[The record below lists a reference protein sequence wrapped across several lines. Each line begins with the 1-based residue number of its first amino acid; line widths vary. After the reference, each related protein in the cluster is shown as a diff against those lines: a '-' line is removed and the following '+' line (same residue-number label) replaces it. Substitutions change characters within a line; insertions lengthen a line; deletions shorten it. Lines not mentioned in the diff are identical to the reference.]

1 MNLQLSKTKRILAL
15 IAILFSS
22 VVVMADLVMVPV
34 IGQIYGYYP
43 ENMNAVNY
51 IVSGPALILLVASL
65 ATPLLTRIIDKKI
78 VFIIGAAVFAV
89 GAVLGVAIDNPYY
102 ICFTRT
108 LVGVGEGMVNVIG
121 VAYIADLYEDA
132 KMRARINGFYSAAL
146 SLSGMIF
153 SYFAG
158 ILGTQGWMA
167 TYKIYYFT
175 AIPMLVMAI
184 LFVPSVKRDKTG
196 ETADSASKDKSKKE
210 KLGWKFWHM
219 SIGWF
224 VMNIALGAT
233 VLYFISSYV
242 TETGIGDSVAA
253 GNAAALKSIFGF
265 LLGLVFG
272 WMLEKCKR
280 YTITWS
286 YLIAAVTLVLLVMF
300 PSQFMLYV
308 IGTVCGLTYKI
319 GMPYNYSHGFEIV
332 PASRADDA
340 VSITTAVY
348 GLGTFLSTYCANWLV
363 SLMKTEG
370 NLPTWWV
377 WAVVMAILFVADLI
391 AIAKEKAEEREVK
404 QAH

>member
-1 MNLQLSKTKRILAL
+1 MSVQISKTKRMLAL

-43 ENMNAVNY
+43 QNMNAVNY
-51 IVSGPALILLVASL
+51 IVSGPALVLLVASL
-65 ATPLLTRIIDKKI
+65 VTPLLTRKIDKKI
-78 VFIIGAAVFAV
+78 VFIIGAVAFAV
-89 GAVLGVAIDNPYY
+89 GAVLGVAIDDPYY

-132 KMRARINGFYSAAL
+132 KTRARINGFYSAAL
-146 SLSGMIF
+146 SLAGMIF

-184 LFVPSVKRDKTG
+184 LFIPSVKRDRNVQKDASA
-196 ETADSASKDKSKKE
+196 ETVTKKKE

-242 TETGIGDSVAA
+242 TETGIGGSVAA

-272 WMLEKCKR
+272 WILEKCKR
-280 YTITWS
+280 YTITWA
-286 YLIAAVTLVLLVMF
+286 YLIAAVTIVLMVAF

-308 IGTVCGLTYKI
+308 VGTVCGLTYKI

-348 GLGTFLSTYCANWLV
+348 GLGTFLSTYCAGWLV
-363 SLMKTEG
+363 SAMKSEG

-377 WAVVMAILFVADLI
+377 WAVVMGVLFVADLI
-391 AIAKEKAEEREVK
+391 AITKEKAESK
-404 QAH
+404 SSAKA

>member
-1 MNLQLSKTKRILAL
+1 MSVQISKTKRMLAL

-43 ENMNAVNY
+43 QNMNAVNY
-51 IVSGPALILLVASL
+51 IVSGPALVLLVASL
-65 ATPLLTRIIDKKI
+65 AMPLLTRKIDKKI
-78 VFIIGAAVFAV
+78 VFIIGAAAFAV
-89 GAVLGVAIDNPYY
+89 GAVLGVAIDDPYY

-132 KMRARINGFYSAAL
+132 KTRARINGFYSAAL
-146 SLSGMIF
+146 SLAGMIF

-158 ILGTQGWMA
+158 ILGIQGWMA

-184 LFVPSVKRDKTG
+184 LFIPSVKRDRNVQKDASA
-196 ETADSASKDKSKKE
+196 ETVTKKKE

-242 TETGIGDSVAA
+242 TETGIGGSVAA

-272 WMLEKCKR
+272 WILEKCKR
-280 YTITWS
+280 YTITWA
-286 YLIAAVTLVLLVMF
+286 YLIAAVTIVLMVAF

-308 IGTVCGLTYKI
+308 VGTVCGLTYKI

-348 GLGTFLSTYCANWLV
+348 GLGTFLSTYCAGWLV
-363 SLMKTEG
+363 SAMKSEG

-377 WAVVMAILFVADLI
+377 WAVVMGVLFVTDLI
-391 AIAKEKAEEREVK
+391 AIAKEKAESK
-404 QAH
+404 SSAKA

>member
-1 MNLQLSKTKRILAL
+1 MSVKISGTKRILAL

-51 IVSGPALILLVASL
+51 IVSGPALILLAASL
-65 ATPLLTRIIDKKI
+65 AAPVLARKIDKKL
-78 VFIIGAAVFAV
+78 VFIMGAAVFAV
-89 GAVLGVAIDNPYY
+89 GAVLGVMVDNPYY
-102 ICFTRT
+102 ICFTRS
-108 LVGVGEGMVNVIG
+108 LVGIGEGIVNVIG

-146 SLSGMIF
+146 SLTGMVF

-158 ILGTQGWMA
+158 VLGTQGWMNV
-167 TYKIYYFT
+167 YKIYYFT
-175 AIPMLVMAI
+175 AIPMLFMAI
-184 LFVPSVKRDKTG
+184 FFIPSVKRDSG
-196 ETADSASKDKSKKE
+196 EQSDEGADKGRKKKD
-210 KLGWKFWHM
+210 KLGWRFWHM

-242 TETGIGDSVAA
+242 AETGMGGSVAA

-272 WMLEKCKR
+272 WILEKCRR
-280 YTITWS
+280 YTITAA
-286 YLIAAVTLVLLVMF
+286 YLTAAATLVLMIVF
-300 PSQFMLYV
+300 PSQFTLYV

-340 VSITTAVY
+340 VSVTTTVY
-348 GLGTFLSTYCANWLV
+348 GLGTFLSTYCANWLI
-363 SLMKTEG
+363 SFMKTE
-370 NLPTWWV
+370 NAISTWWV
-377 WAVVMAILFVADLI
+377 WAAVMGILFAADLI
-391 AIAKEKAEEREVK
+391 AIAKEKAMG
-404 QAH
+404 